1 QKVARKEDRPL
12 AVFVGSGDA
21 GYNGVSRQGTLT
33 TGVRK
38 LLKDGYVCV
47 YLDADKPGCQKL
59 IDALEITRGNGL
71 VVSDRT
77 GQLQAFHH
85 DGTLSDAALARQ
97 LQRFSNPTFAIRTT
111 ETNGTSRVSYY
122 PSNGY
127 TNGYTNGYAT
137 NGYGNGYGPPPV
149 FWGGGRGC

>member
-1 QKVARKEDRPL
+1 MHTSIVLFALTAAWEGESAQAAEPMWLTTYSQAQKVARKEDPPL

-21 GYNGVSRQGTLT
+21 GYNGVIRQGTLT

-77 GQLQAFHH
+77 GQL
-85 DGTLSDAALARQ
+85 
-97 LQRFSNPTFAIRTT
+97 
-111 ETNGTSRVSYY
+111 
-122 PSNGY
+122 
-127 TNGYTNGYAT
+127 
-137 NGYGNGYGPPPV
+137 
-149 FWGGGRGC
+149 